1 MKSIRVNIKP
11 LSINQ
16 AWAGRR
22 FKTPQYKQYEKKL
35 LFILPKYEVPKGQI
49 RIDYI
54 VGYSNMQSD
63 IDNFLKSF
71 QDILQ
76 KKYGFND
83 NMIYHIQI
91 IKQIVK
97 KGSEFINFEI
107 SELN

>member
-1 MKSIRVNIKP
+1 MRVNIKP
-11 LSINQ
+11 LSSNE
-16 AWAGRR
+16 AWQGKR
-22 FKTPQYKQYEKKL
+22 FKTQKYKKYEQEL
-35 LFILPKYEVPKGQI
+35 LLILPKCEVPKGKI
-49 RIDYI
+49 KIDYI

-71 QDILQ
+71 QDVLQ

-97 KGSEFINFEI
+97 KGSEFIDFEI
-107 SELN
+107 SELR